1 MWVFFFGFWLL
12 SFLIFGIGFETL
24 MTQVEADTF
33 LMGNMRGMDPCSM
46 SVHNNVS
53 WAASGGFGRGGGA
66 CVAGGHGGGAD
77 GINF

>member
-1 MWVFFFGFWLL
+1 
-12 SFLIFGIGFETL
+12 